1 MFISNNQTLNICFL
15 ANRTCED
22 YFRAPPIAVA
32 ATERPETAIMD
43 EPQLI
48 EKTKR
53 VKSSGEDSFYS
64 YDYEEL
70 LLADS
75 AEPNPYNI
83 KKNNTS
89 SNFSNF

>member
-1 MFISNNQTLNICFL
+1 MPDRRHRQFLNGS
-15 ANRTCED
+15 
-22 YFRAPPIAVA
+22 
-32 ATERPETAIMD
+32 IMD

-53 VKSSGEDSFYS
+53 VKSSGEDAFYS

-75 AEPNPYNI
+75 AELNTDNT
-83 KKNNTS
+83 KKNNTP
-89 SNFSNF
+89 SNFLEFLEISSSKIT